1 MIEGVEAIVFIRTA
15 TLSRLHTNRRLLLAP
30 LFVAALSTAQARVEF
45 SPCHNNYSPEAQIQL
60 GNQSKAQVYQQMP
73 VLPDSSPFTQYI
85 QRLGSKLTQY
95 APGYKWPYNFHVV
108 NTDEINAFAL
118 PGGSIF
124 VNLGTIQAAEDEAQ
138 LAGVMAHE
146 ISHVVL
152 EHSVCNTEKEQR
164 VGLLAGLSQ
173 VAIGVA
179 LGSGAAGQIAE
190 RGIEETTSLGF
201 LKMSRGAEKQA
212 DLEGVGILYDA
223 GYDPHG
229 MSQFF
234 SVIEAKYGEGGA
246 QFLSDHPNPGN
257 RTEYVDREIA
267 SLPAR
272 QTNVTTSREF
282 AQIQKIAGGMHAY
295 TQGEIA
301 SGAWKKNPQGSAT
314 PGVKKKTQQGATAA
328 AGTPDLST
336 PTEWKDIAVNGLTVE
351 IPANWRVFRK
361 DSQALAGPQGGIV
374 RGTDGNARSVTHGL
388 MVDVYRPG
396 KDASASGAV
405 TSLLHELTN
414 DNPNVKTGEQRETKV
429 GNVELQM
436 VECTNRNATG
446 GAAEHYWIAALPETN
461 GGMRYVAFVA
471 PAGGFQQMRPTFH
484 HILRSL
490 TVQF

>member
-1 MIEGVEAIVFIRTA
+1 MIGGVEAIVFTCTA
-15 TLSRLHTNRRLLLAP
+15 ILSRCSASRRLLLSAL
-30 LFVAALSTAQARVEF
+30 LFWGFNTAQARVEF
-45 SPCHNNYSPEAQIQL
+45 SPCHNNYSPQAQIQL
-60 GNQSKAQVYQQMP
+60 GDQSKAQVYKQMP
-73 VLPDSSPFTQYI
+73 VLPDNSAVSQYV

-124 VNLGTIQAAEDEAQ
+124 VNLGTIQAAENEAQ

-152 EHSVCNTEKEQR
+152 EHSVCNAEKEQR
-164 VGLLAGLSQ
+164 VGLLAGLGQ

-179 LGSGAAGQIAE
+179 LGSGTAGQIAE

-267 SLPAR
+267 SFGVRA
-272 QTNVTTSREF
+272 TNVTTSPDF
-282 AQIQKIAGGMHAY
+282 ARIQKVAGSMHAY
-295 TQGEIA
+295 TQTEIA
-301 SGAWKKNPQGSAT
+301 SGVWKQNPPGSAP
-314 PGVKKKTQQGATAA
+314 PGTKKKTQESATAA
-328 AGTPDLST
+328 GTLDLSA
-336 PTEWKDIAVNGLTVE
+336 PTRWKDVAVNGLTVE

-361 DSQALAGPQGGIV
+361 EAEALTGPQGGII
-374 RGTDGNARSVTHGL
+374 RGTDGNARCVTHGL
-388 MVDVYRPG
+388 MIDVYRPG
-396 KDASASGAV
+396 KDATSSAALAG
-405 TSLLHELTN
+405 LLHELTN
-414 DNPNVKTGEQRETKV
+414 DNPSVKTGEQREAKV

-436 VECTNRNATG
+436 VECTNRNAAG

-461 GGMRYVAFVA
+461 GGLRYLAFVA
-471 PAGGFQQMRPTFH
+471 PTGTFQQMRPTFH